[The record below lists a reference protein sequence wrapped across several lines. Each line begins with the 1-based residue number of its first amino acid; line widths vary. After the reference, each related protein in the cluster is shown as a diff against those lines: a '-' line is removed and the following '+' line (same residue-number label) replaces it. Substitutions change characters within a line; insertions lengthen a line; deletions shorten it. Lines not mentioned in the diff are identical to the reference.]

1 MAALG
6 TASTAASNDSPS
18 ASTPSTSTCSKGD
31 AERVSEVRR
40 CWAAA
45 VVGVGVPA
53 VENRAVV
60 DGVVVMVDIVDE
72 GKEVED
78 EEEEE
83 EEEARAF
90 LA

>member
-1 MAALG
+1 M
-6 TASTAASNDSPS
+6 
-18 ASTPSTSTCSKGD
+18 
-31 AERVSEVRR
+31 RR